1 MNSSIISFS
10 LFTSRT
16 KRGVINI
23 SVCWVLLQVFSFT
36 QPFQPASFLSCQGLT
51 ACSLHLSGSLPDGFC
66 LALSFLGIGT
76 GIRRLLKA
84 KCCFFSPLLEGAWQW
99 STSGGWPRAA
109 WAAVPGGGGSVCGT
123 AAPRLRAKAAAFFFF
138 FFFHF
143 MCCCGILVPEPGME
157 AKPPAWEAL
166 SLHTGLPGK
175 SPKAGSDIRLIAHS
189 LRLLQCPF
197 FISLLPSVHL
207 TPL

>member
-23 SVCWVLLQVFSFT
+23 SVCWVLLKVCSFT

-66 LALSFLGIGT
+66 LALSFLGTGT

-84 KCCFFSPLLEGAWQW
+84 KCCCFFPYWRGLGSAARAEDNQGLQGQQCRGRRLSLWNSGTPGSEPKQLLLFFSPLYVLLRDLSSWTKDGSWAPCMG
-99 STSGGWPRAA
+99 STESSPLDRQ
-109 WAAVPGGGGSVCGT
+109 GS
-123 AAPRLRAKAAAFFFF
+123 PQR
-138 FFFHF
+138 
-143 MCCCGILVPEPGME
+143 
-157 AKPPAWEAL
+157 
-166 SLHTGLPGK
+166 
-175 SPKAGSDIRLIAHS
+175 
-189 LRLLQCPF
+189 
-197 FISLLPSVHL
+197 
-207 TPL
+207 